1 MATRHVEA
9 ARKREDKPISGSAAN
24 KAHDQLHR
32 RGNTVSS
39 VLDLMPNQILDSL
52 KGYLDNIAATAT
64 QEVVKGGPLAELTAS
79 LAISVDTVEA
89 QQK

>member
-1 MATRHVEA
+1 
-9 ARKREDKPISGSAAN
+9 
-24 KAHDQLHR
+24 
-32 RGNTVSS
+32 
-39 VLDLMPNQILDSL
+39 MPNQILDSL